1 MLRQPGWREDARMLL
16 LVASLSLTVTSLAA
30 CSPRTQA
37 GPYRASFRES
47 FEAGLVG
54 WETGADV
61 PEDGERPGP
70 VDWSIVV
77 SEAQASDGQVSARL
91 FLDGKHDDG
100 TVWLVR
106 SFNVPGDMELTVTMS
121 FDAWSESES
130 FNTMGK
136 VAAYA
141 GPRRPN
147 QEGDFDLSQA
157 LNQRAGWKRY
167 SYSFDVRSSADRQLW
182 VALGITA
189 VWETQLTYYFD
200 NLVMKIEAR

>member
-1 MLRQPGWREDARMLL
+1 MLRRKGLGKERRMLL
-16 LVASLSLTVTSLAA
+16 LTAALFLAVTAVSA

-37 GPYRASFRES
+37 GPYKASFRES

-70 VDWSIVV
+70 VDWSIEV
-77 SEAQASDGQVSARL
+77 SEAQASDGQLSARF

-100 TVWLVR
+100 TIWLVR
-106 SFNVPGDMELTVTMS
+106 SFNVPGEMELMVTMS
-121 FDAWSESES
+121 FDAWSQSES

-141 GPRRPN
+141 GPRGPN
-147 QEGDFDLSQA
+147 HEGDFDLSQA
-157 LNQRAGWKRY
+157 LNQAAGWRQY
-167 SYSFDVRSSADRQLW
+167 SYGFNVRSGADRQLW

-189 VWETQLTYYFD
+189 VWETQLTYHLD
-200 NLVMKIEAR
+200 NLVLKIEAR

>member
-1 MLRQPGWREDARMLL
+1 MLRQQGWRRNAPMLL
-16 LVASLSLTVTSLAA
+16 LAASLLLTVTSLTA
-30 CSPRTQA
+30 CTPRTQA
-37 GPYRASFRES
+37 GPYKASFRES
-47 FEAGLVG
+47 FEAGLIG

-70 VDWSIVV
+70 VDWSIEV
-77 SEAQASDGQVSARL
+77 SDAQASDGQLSARF

-100 TVWLVR
+100 TIWLVR

-157 LNQRAGWKRY
+157 LNQAAGWRQY
-167 SYSFDVRSSADRQLW
+167 GYSFVLRTGADRQLW

-200 NLVMKIEAR
+200 NLVLKIEAR